1 MSLRLTG
8 LTVAL
13 AIVGVLGLATP
24 VLAQND
30 QNNTSSEHGLTG
42 PSPSSTGVGERGTK
56 VGRSTQPGQPDQSA
70 VADPNKTGVG
80 ERGTKAGP
88 SSSETA
94 TPGTHHDRD

>member
-1 MSLRLTG
+1 MLRLTG
-8 LTVAL
+8 LKAVL
-13 AIVGVLGLATP
+13 AITAVSGTLGLATP
-24 VLAQND
+24 VLAQNS
-30 QNNTSSEHGLTG
+30 TSSDRGLTG
-42 PSPSSTGVGERGTK
+42 PNPSSTGAGERGTK